1 VAAALHHVSVVTRQP
16 DRLVSFLHAVL
27 GFAPSA
33 SIEVRRREVADL
45 LGWPNGDGTIR
56 STLVGDARHGVLEI
70 IEAPDA
76 ADPVA
81 GVSSGVLQ
89 LSFAVE
95 DVAAVLRVAE
105 GQGAERVVGPRLL
118 DTAGTAVL
126 VGCVDVAGLRI
137 QVTQL
142 RSKPKS

>member
-1 VAAALHHVSVVTRQP
+1 MASTLHHVSVVTRQP
-16 DRLVSFLHAVL
+16 DRLVGFLHAVL

-33 SIEVRRREVADL
+33 SIEVRRRDVADL

-70 IEAPDA
+70 IEAPEA

-81 GVSSGVLQ
+81 GVSAGVLH
-89 LSFAVE
+89 LSFAVD
-95 DVAAVLRVAE
+95 DVAAVLRAAE
-105 GQGAERVVGPRLL
+105 REGAERVLGPRAL
-118 DTAGTAVL
+118 DAGGSAVL

-142 RSKPKS
+142 RPSA